1 VNEADVLALFERC
14 SNIGRWGGNDQL
26 GTLNFVSAEKRR
38 GAARLVESGRVVS
51 LARRLRRDRSRNNP
65 LPIAHRMLEGLE
77 PDAVGSSDA
86 VEIAPHGYAVTHLDA
101 LGHAF
106 FGGRAWNNRD
116 VADIIGRDG
125 LAFGDIVPQR
135 LGVFTRGVL
144 LDVARVRGVPWLE
157 PGAGVSVAD
166 LEAAEALAGVR
177 VGTGDAVLVRVGLTP
192 REQAQGEEDP
202 SHRAGLLPECI
213 PWLYEREVAVY
224 GGDCIE
230 QLPSGYPAVPAPL
243 HQIGLAAMGLVMLDN
258 PELEELTAAVAD
270 EGRAEFLLT
279 CAPLPIPGATGSAVN
294 PLAVF

>member
-1 VNEADVLALFERC
+1 VNEGDVLALFERC
-14 SNIGRWGGNDQL
+14 SNVGRWGPDDQL
-26 GTLNFVSAEKRR
+26 GTLNLVTPEKRR
-38 GAARLVESGRVVS
+38 AAAGLVRTGRVVS

-106 FGGRAWNNRD
+106 FGGRAWNGRA
-116 VADIIGRDG
+116 VADIAGPGG
-125 LAFGDIVPQR
+125 LSFADIVPQR

-144 LDVARVRGVPWLE
+144 LDVARARGVAWLE

-166 LEAAEALAGVR
+166 LEAAEALAGLR
-177 VGTGDAVLVRVGLTP
+177 VESGDAILVRVGLTP
-192 REQAQGEEDP
+192 RERELGEEDP
-202 SHRAGLLPECI
+202 RHRAGLLPECI
-213 PWLYEREVAVY
+213 PWLHERGVAVY

-230 QLPSGYPAVPAPL
+230 QLPSGYPSVPAPL
-243 HQIGLAAMGLVMLDN
+243 HQIGLVAMGLVMLDN
-258 PELEELTAAVAD
+258 PELEELAEAVAA

-279 CAPLPIPGATGSAVN
+279 CAPSPIPGATGSPVN

>member
-1 VNEADVLALFERC
+1 VNEAEVLALFERC
-14 SNIGRWGGNDQL
+14 SNRGRWGPDDQL
-26 GTLNFVSAEKRR
+26 GTLNFVTPEKRR
-38 GAARLVESGRVVS
+38 AAARLVRTGRAVS
-51 LARRLRRDRSRNNP
+51 LARRLRRARSRNNP
-65 LPIAHRMLEGLE
+65 HPIAHRMLEGLQ

-106 FGGRAWNNRD
+106 FSGSAWGGRR
-116 VADIIGRDG
+116 VADIVSNDG
-125 LAFGDIVPQR
+125 LAFADIVPQR

-144 LDVARVRGVPWLE
+144 LDVARARGVSWLE
-157 PGAGVSVAD
+157 AGDGVSLAD

-177 VGTGDAVLVRVGLTP
+177 VESGDAILVRVGLSP

-213 PWLYEREVAVY
+213 PWLFEREVAVY

-230 QLPSGYPAVPAPL
+230 QLPSGYPALPAPL
-243 HQIGLAAMGLVMLDN
+243 HQVGLVAMGLVLLDN
-258 PELEELTAAVAD
+258 PELEELTGAVAE

-279 CAPLPIPGATGSAVN
+279 CAPLPIPGATGSPVN